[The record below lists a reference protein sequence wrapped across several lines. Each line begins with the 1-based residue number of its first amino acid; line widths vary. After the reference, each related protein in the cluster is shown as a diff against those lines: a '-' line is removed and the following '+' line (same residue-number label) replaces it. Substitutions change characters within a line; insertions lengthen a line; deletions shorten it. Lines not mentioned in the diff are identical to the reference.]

1 MPADTVYVTS
11 VRHRASQ
18 FKSIYKYYS
27 LSNRFGVNI
36 RQFAKSPLKYF
47 LKSKSD
53 SKKVKS
59 KWRKFHVI

>member
-11 VRHRASQ
+11 VRHPASQ
-18 FKSIYKYYS
+18 FERMYRYYS
-27 LSNRFGVNI
+27 LSNHFGVNI

-53 SKKVKS
+53 SERFYAKLA
-59 KWRKFHVI
+59 